1 MSPVLASADRAAAL
15 ASLPGWAER
24 DDGTALFRDFA
35 FRDFA
40 EAFAFMTR
48 VALAAERLDHHPDW
62 TNRWNRVEITLT
74 THESG
79 GLTERDISLAREIDR
94 AAT

>member
-1 MSPVLASADRAAAL
+1 MSPVLAGADRAAAL
-15 ASLPGWAER
+15 ASLSGWVER
-24 DDGTALFRDFA
+24 DDGSSLFREFV

-40 EAFAFMTR
+40 EAFAFMTQ
-48 VALAAERLDHHPDW
+48 VALAAERLEHHPDW
-62 TNRWNRVEITLT
+62 TNRWNRVEITLS

-79 GLTERDISLAREIDR
+79 GLTEHDISLAREIDR

>member
-1 MSPVLASADRAAAL
+1 MSPVLAGADRTAAL
-15 ASLPGWAER
+15 ASLPGWTER
-24 DDGTALFRDFA
+24 DDGSTLFRSFV

-48 VALAAERLDHHPDW
+48 VALAAERLEHHPDW
-62 TNRWNRVEITLT
+62 TNRWNRVDITLT

-94 AAT
+94 AAK

>member
-1 MSPVLASADRAAAL
+1 MNPVLSGAERTAAL
-15 ASLPGWAER
+15 ASLSGWTER
-24 DDGTALFRDFA
+24 DGGSSLARDFV

-48 VALAAERLDHHPDW
+48 VALAAERLEHHPDW

-74 THESG
+74 THEAG

-94 AAT
+94 AAK